1 MRKLFLTL
9 FTFSFCA
16 ISYAQNFSVQ
26 QLTADFY
33 LSKEGYF
40 DVVEKYDVKFQ
51 EPAHG
56 IYRDFI
62 TRFDYKDAKGK
73 VTKRTMYISDIE
85 VPGEQFSTN
94 ELLGKQWGDMLRI
107 KIGDKKSRVYGEQ
120 HYEIRYRVKNAL
132 FFNGDKVSFY
142 WNVKSPE
149 WFSVFFKVNFTVHAP
164 DGAVLSPENCFVYAG
179 PEGDTAISDKFVY
192 NYNGNVFSAQSSDFF
207 VSPYLQSVTAL
218 IELPKNLI
226 KEVDFTPPF
235 TERYRWLG
243 ILLGVLALGIVA
255 IKLRLKAIS
264 VTPVTSYYPP
274 DGVDS
279 ALAGA
284 LIDDITNPRDIQSL
298 LPYWGSKGYIKM
310 EEIPAGEAS
319 LAGDLKLT
327 KLKDLPADSP
337 GYQINIFRK
346 LFIGSDE
353 IYMSS
358 RPGVF
363 GEGVQLLIKK
373 TKEFYKSRGRKI
385 KIIVLI
391 LSWIVAFSLITWFPF
406 VAKSYVDI
414 NGGKFIAFI
423 IVGYLFFFIVF
434 PILFAFIFNKMRAK
448 TEKGKQILGE
458 LYGFRQFIRLAEA
471 DRLKVLLEE
480 DPYYFEKTMPYAV
493 SFNLLRE
500 WTDKFEGLL
509 HQTPAW
515 YSSTRSGNNFTMHTF
530 ASSMNSSM
538 MVAKAGMVSLSSGS
552 GSSSR
557 SSSGGGSSGGG
568 AGRGGGGSW

>member
-9 FTFSFCA
+9 YAFSLCV
-16 ISYAQNFSVQ
+16 ISFAQNFSVQ
-26 QLTADFY
+26 KLTADFY

-40 DVVEKYDVKFQ
+40 EVVEKYDVKFH

-62 TRFDYKDAKGK
+62 TRFGYRDAKGK
-73 VTKRTMYISDIE
+73 VTKGTMYISDIE
-85 VPGEQFSTN
+85 VPGEPFSTN
-94 ELLGKQWGDMLRI
+94 ELFGKQWDNMLRI
-107 KIGDKKSRVYGEQ
+107 KIGDKGKLVEDTQ

-132 FFNGDKVSFY
+132 FFNGDKVAFY

-149 WFSVFFKVNFTVHAP
+149 WFSVFLKVNFTVHAP
-164 DGAVLSPENCFVYAG
+164 DGALLSPENCFVYAG
-179 PEGDTAISDKFVY
+179 PEGDTAISDVFSY
-192 NYNGNVFSAQSSDFF
+192 SYNGNVFSAQSTDHF
-207 VSPYLQSVTAL
+207 VSSYLQSVTAL
-218 IELPKNLI
+218 IELPKSLI
-226 KEVDFTPPF
+226 KEVDFTPSF

-243 ILLGVLALGIVA
+243 ILLGIIALGVLA
-255 IKLRLKAIS
+255 IKLRLRAIS
-264 VTPVTSYYPP
+264 VTSVTSYYPP

-298 LPYWGSKGYIKM
+298 LPYWGSKGYLKM
-310 EEIPAGEAS
+310 KEIPAGEES

-327 KLKDLPADSP
+327 KLKDLPADSH

-346 LFIGSDE
+346 LFIESDE
-353 IYMSS
+353 VYMSS
-358 RPGVF
+358 RRGVF
-363 GEGVQLLIKK
+363 GEGVQLLIEK
-373 TKEFYKSRGRKI
+373 TREFYKNRGRKI

-391 LSWIVAFSLITWFPF
+391 LSWIIAFSLITWIPF
-406 VAKSYVDI
+406 ATKSYVDI
-414 NGGKFIAFI
+414 EGGKFIAFT

-434 PILFAFIFNKMRAK
+434 PFLFSFIFNKMRAK

-493 SFNLLRE
+493 SFNLLKE
-500 WTDKFEGLL
+500 WTEKFEGLL
-509 HQTPAW
+509 HQTPTW
-515 YSSTRSGNNFTMHTF
+515 YSSTRSGNNFTMHSFT
-530 ASSMNSSM
+530 SSMNSSM
-538 MVAKAGMVSLSSGS
+538 MVAKTGMVSLSSGS
-552 GSSSR
+552 GSSH